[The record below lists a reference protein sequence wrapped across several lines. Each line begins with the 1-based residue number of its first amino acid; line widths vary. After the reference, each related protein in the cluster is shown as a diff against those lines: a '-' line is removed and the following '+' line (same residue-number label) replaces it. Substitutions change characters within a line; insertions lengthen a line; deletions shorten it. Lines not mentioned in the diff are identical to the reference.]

1 MTSQERSTPGTR
13 SPEIGVTLIEVSLML
28 TATAAL
34 VAALA
39 PTLSSTIRHAE
50 IAAATTAMGDIR
62 TQLLAIL
69 GDMSYTDL
77 TVDGIQ
83 NSTEVEM
90 LVSDGD
96 VPRELVG
103 SGSASWQRTTDLAT
117 GLVDFLENHLVQ
129 NQPRGNP
136 ANAYNPPGIA
146 TEWRGA
152 YLTSP
157 VNPDPWGN
165 RYAVNV
171 QFLGAPVD
179 DVVVYSAG
187 PNEQI
192 DSAYQANGLTA
203 GDDDLLVLVEP

>member
-1 MTSQERSTPGTR
+1 MKTRRTRVGSRS
-13 SPEIGVTLIEVSLML
+13 EAGVTLIEVALML

-34 VAALA
+34 MAALA
-39 PTLSSTIRHAE
+39 PTLSATIRHAE
-50 IAAATTAMGDIR
+50 LAAATTAMGEIR

-77 TVDGIQ
+77 TVDGVQ

-96 VPRELVG
+96 IPRELSA
-103 SGSASWQRTTDLAT
+103 SGNASWQQPTNLTT

-136 ANAYNPPGIA
+136 ANAYNPPGPA

-157 VNPDPWGN
+157 VDPDPWGN
-165 RYAVNV
+165 RYAANV
-171 QFLGAPVD
+171 QFLGASTD
-179 DVVVYSAG
+179 DVVVFSAG
-187 PNEQI
+187 PDEEV
-192 DSAYQANGLTA
+192 DSVYQANGLTP
-203 GDDDLLVLVEP
+203 GDDDLVVLVEP